1 MAVRAL
7 LRSAR
12 GGRAGWQDAGNRP
25 LSKLAPC
32 GTIAGPLIA
41 EQNEH
46 RTTADTVPRSLLT
59 IVTDYLAYL
68 GVRIFVCVVQAMPMK
83 TCIRIAQALATV
95 LSDYVRI
102 RHEVIDDNL
111 RHAFP
116 EMNDRQRR
124 DLTWRMWE
132 HFFLMIVEVVHAPR
146 KIHDTNWRD
155 YIDVHQGEA
164 MVRAFFDDRPTVLI
178 CGHYGNFE
186 LSGFA
191 LGILGFP
198 SYTIARPLDNPH
210 LDKFLNDFRGLTGQY
225 ILSKTGS
232 SGQIESILER
242 GGILGLLGDQYAGPK
257 GCWVEFFGRPASSHK
272 AIALFT
278 LGSNAPTIFCYTRR
292 VGQPMRHMLGMKGLL
307 DPREAPPEQLNV
319 KAITEWYTRRLEET
333 IREAPEQYWWL
344 HRRWKDTRTKK
355 PSAVRDTA
363 QPHAA

>member
-1 MAVRAL
+1 MPKRP
-7 LRSAR
+7 SNK
-12 GGRAGWQDAGNRP
+12 RAGYD
-25 LSKLAPC
+25 
-32 GTIAGPLIA
+32 TIAAAPTPKLELPWSSVYA
-41 EQNEH
+41 VQRN
-46 RTTADTVPRSLLT
+46 LLT
-59 IVTDYLAYL
+59 VVSDYLAYL
-68 GVRIFVCVVQAMPMK
+68 GVRLFVCIVQALPLQR
-83 TCIRIAQALATV
+83 CGQVARVLATL

-102 RHEVIDDNL
+102 RHDVIDDNL

-116 EMNDRQRR
+116 ELNDRQRR

-155 YIDVHQGEA
+155 FIEVHQGEA
-164 MVRAFFDDRPTVLI
+164 MVRAFLDERPTVLI

-186 LSGFA
+186 LSGFV

-210 LDKFLNDFRGLTGQY
+210 LDKFLNDFRGMTGQY

-257 GCWVEFFGRPASSHK
+257 GCWVDFFGRPASSHK

-278 LGSNAPTIFCYTRR
+278 LGSGAPTIFCYTRR
-292 VGQPMRHMLGMKGLL
+292 LGRPMRHMLGMQGLL
-307 DPREAPPEQLNV
+307 DPRQASPDQLNV
-319 KAITEWYTRRLEET
+319 KAITEWYTQCLERT

-344 HRRWKDTRTKK
+344 HRRWKDTRIKK
-355 PSAVRDTA
+355 PASSA
-363 QPHAA
+363 AAGKPQAA